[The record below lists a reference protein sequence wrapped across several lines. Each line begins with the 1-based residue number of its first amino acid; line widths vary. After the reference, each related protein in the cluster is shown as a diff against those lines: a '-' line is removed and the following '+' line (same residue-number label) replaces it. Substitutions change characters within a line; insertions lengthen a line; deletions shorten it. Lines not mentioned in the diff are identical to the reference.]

1 MLPRQVEH
9 HEKCIQYPR
18 ELAVLEVIHNID
30 LVNEQL
36 LQDPHDVKCPFYQV
50 TWKKNDFNGV
60 LSNSKTLDKLKGR

>member
-36 LQDPHDVKCPFYQV
+36 FQDPQDVKCP
-50 TWKKNDFNGV
+50 
-60 LSNSKTLDKLKGR
+60 

>member
-1 MLPRQVEH
+1 MKVTLVGHQRKISFEGRSGMLPRQVEH

-36 LQDPHDVKCPFYQV
+36 FQDPHDVKCP
-50 TWKKNDFNGV
+50 
-60 LSNSKTLDKLKGR
+60 